1 MAPERLPRDAIV
13 KRVAAELSH
22 GDYVNLGVGL
32 PMLVAGH
39 VTPPKQVVFHAEN
52 GILGFLPT
60 ADPANQDPDVFDAG
74 FRPVSLVLG
83 AAAFDGPASFAII
96 RGRHLDAAVLGGL
109 QVSEAGD
116 LANWMRPDRGVGSV
130 GGAADIAR
138 GARRVYVAME
148 HTTRDGGPGRERRR
162 LARIRGGLSRLL
174 HPSAPA
180 RRGRGTRRGPRA
192 HDRLPPRTSARGG
205 AEPDAD
211 LGGRGGRGRGAV
223 VDPDRGHRREPAA

>member
-1 MAPERLPRDAIV
+1 VAPERLPRDAIV

-74 FRPVSLVLG
+74 FRPVSLVPG

-109 QVSEAGD
+109 QVSERGD

-148 HTTRDGGPGRERRR
+148 HTTRDGELRIVRSCSYPLTAIRAVDAIFTDVALIRVTGTGLVLEEVAPGWTADEVQAITQPPLTVSPDLRE
-162 LARIRGGLSRLL
+162 L
-174 HPSAPA
+174 PA
-180 RRGRGTRRGPRA
+180 
-192 HDRLPPRTSARGG
+192 
-205 AEPDAD
+205 
-211 LGGRGGRGRGAV
+211 
-223 VDPDRGHRREPAA
+223 